1 MRMDPQKTKAR
12 EFAIFA
18 IPMTVS
24 GLVMYVMPAHD
35 IALAWMVVGATMLAR
50 AAYLWWG
57 PKAEGS

>member
-24 GLVMYVMPAHD
+24 GVSSCM
-35 IALAWMVVGATMLAR
+35 
-50 AAYLWWG
+50 
-57 PKAEGS
+57 